1 MTEHSIVLLAGLAIV
16 AILALLLYLSSRG
29 QESAQTMNCEVRRTL
44 DQILAGNRNIER
56 TLEQQRHIIN
66 DTHKRIH
73 AVQKAS
79 KNAPP
84 NSHQINGRAHS
95 YRSAARLT

>member
-1 MTEHSIVLLAGLAIV
+1 MTEHSIVLLAGLVIV

-29 QESAQTMNCEVRRTL
+29 QESAQTMACELRHTL

-56 TLEQQRHIIN
+56 SLEQQRHIIN

-73 AVQKAS
+73 AVS
-79 KNAPP
+79 KGFEKRP
-84 NSHQINGRAHS
+84 S
-95 YRSAARLT
+95 